1 MPFKAGILLHHYNI
15 SNGQRFFNR
24 LVGGW
29 QRHSSGRGF
38 DSWFG
43 VKKFTLS
50 NSTQSTWS
58 RSGHSLCAMDSLCT
72 GGQSPYFKAQVK
84 NRLMSRSYR
93 FLCMGGCGI
102 RGIFLNYVNT
112 LFVNIKPWG
121 QPFPYRSS
129 FFIIYQMHAYFL
141 EMSSI
146 GVWCH
151 SKLVFSCII
160 IIYQMHA
167 YFLEMSSFF
176 SKEKNNKNGWIRGS
190 WGFLG
195 LREKTSS

>member
-1 MPFKAGILLHHYNI
+1 MLPRFVHFFDFWRYWRRLMPFKAGILLHHYNI
-15 SNGQRFFNR
+15 SNDQRFFNR

-84 NRLMSRSYR
+84 DRIMSRSYR

-102 RGIFLNYVNT
+102 RGIFSNYVNT

-129 FFIIYQMHAYFL
+129 FFL
-141 EMSSI
+141 
-146 GVWCH
+146 
-151 SKLVFSCII
+151 
-160 IIYQMHA
+160 
-167 YFLEMSSFF
+167 
-176 SKEKNNKNGWIRGS
+176 
-190 WGFLG
+190 
-195 LREKTSS
+195 